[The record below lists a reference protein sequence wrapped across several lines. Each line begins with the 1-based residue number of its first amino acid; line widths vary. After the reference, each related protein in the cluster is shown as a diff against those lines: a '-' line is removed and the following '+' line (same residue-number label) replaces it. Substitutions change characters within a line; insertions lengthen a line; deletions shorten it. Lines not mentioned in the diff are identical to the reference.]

1 MTFVASVESAI
12 DKFSG
17 IRTSDS
23 DNAGILTSTEPD
35 SLMTDFLVETIP
47 TVSIL
52 EVESFFPRAYL
63 EVVGTSISLG

>member
-1 MTFVASVESAI
+1 MTFVTSVESAI

-17 IRTSDS
+17 ISTSDS
-23 DNAGILTSTEPD
+23 DNGGIVTSTEPD
-35 SLMTDFLVETIP
+35 SWITDFLVETIP
-47 TVSIL
+47 IVSIL